1 MMSTL
6 DVPATCP
13 ACGARDVAVIRYG
26 EPVDAEA
33 TVRQFAPTPV
43 ISPLLLVA
51 FPAVLILA
59 NAVAAFPAHAA
70 AHTQPATVLRAE

>member
-13 ACGARDVAVIRYG
+13 ACGARDVAVILYG
-26 EPVDAEA
+26 EPVDAGA

-43 ISPLLLVA
+43 IFGGCVVGASSPRWRCRA
-51 FPAVLILA
+51 CDHAWGRRSEEPAV
-59 NAVAAFPAHAA
+59 
-70 AHTQPATVLRAE
+70 